1 MFELY
6 QLEQLLIV
14 AECGTLSGAAERNH
28 LSPSALSRSMQR
40 LESEIGVTL
49 FIRHKNRIELN
60 ENGQLAVE
68 YARKMIDQANDMVS
82 GIRSFDRKRHTI
94 AVGSCAPAPLWT
106 LLPALSDQYP
116 EMTISSDMRDS
127 DTLIQG
133 LQDGTYQIIILPYQ
147 EKLEGIESC
156 KYLEEHLFFSLPPA
170 HPLSGSSGLH
180 FRDLN
185 GETMLLRSK
194 IGFWHQ
200 IHIEKMP
207 DTHFLVQEEISAFD
221 ELVKASA
228 LPAFTSDLVI
238 HREGEVPNRIKV
250 PILDDEANVVYYLYF
265 SKKNRKLLTHFL
277 QVIQLQK

>member
-1 MFELY
+1 MLELY
-6 QLEQLLIV
+6 QLEQLVIV
-14 AECGTLSGAAERNH
+14 AECGTLSGAAEQTH

-40 LESEIGVTL
+40 LESEIRVTL
-49 FIRHKNRIELN
+49 FVRHKNRIELN

-94 AVGSCAPAPLWT
+94 AVGSCAPAPLWM

-127 DTLIQG
+127 DTLLQG
-133 LQDGTYQIIILPYQ
+133 LQDGTYQIIILTHQ

-156 KYLEEHLFFSLPPA
+156 KYEEEHLFFSLPPA

-238 HREGEVPNRIKV
+238 RREGEVPNRIKV
-250 PILDDEANVVYYLYF
+250 PILDDEANVTYYCLWKKE
-265 SKKNRKLLTHFL
+265 SKKLLQPL
-277 QVIQLQK
+277 LQKIS

>member
-14 AECGTLSGAAERNH
+14 AEYGTLSGAAEQTH
-28 LSPSALSRSMQR
+28 LSPSALSRSMQK
-40 LESEIGVTL
+40 LEREIGAAL

-68 YARKMIDQANDMVS
+68 YAKKMIEQANDMVS
-82 GIRSFDRKRHTI
+82 SIRSFDRKRHTI

-106 LLPALSDQYP
+106 LLPALSEQYP
-116 EMTISSDMRDS
+116 EMTIASDMRGS
-127 DTLIQG
+127 DTLLQG

-147 EKLEGIESC
+147 EKSESIESC
-156 KYLEEHLFFSLPPA
+156 KYGEEHLFFSLPPA
-170 HPLSGSSGLH
+170 HPLSGSSGLYFH
-180 FRDLN
+180 DLN

-200 IHIEKMP
+200 IHREKMP

-228 LPAFTSDLVI
+228 LPCFTSDLVT

-250 PILDDEANVVYYLYF
+250 PILDDEANVTYYCLWKKE
-265 SKKNRKLLTHFL
+265 SKKLLQPFL
-277 QVIQLQK
+277 QKIS